1 MQTWFE
7 VLFILALV
15 VPPLAVAAG
24 ICAVLGSSFITVR
37 THAEQEHVARGP
49 VAVHHPVGG

>member
-15 VPPLAVAAG
+15 LPPLAIAAVV
-24 ICAVLGSSFITVR
+24 CALVGSSFITVP
-37 THAEQEHVARGP
+37 THAGEHAAGGAE
-49 VAVHHPVGG
+49 AVHHPVGR

>member
-15 VPPLAVAAG
+15 VPPVAVAIG
-24 ICAVLGSSFITVR
+24 ICAVLASSFITVR
-37 THAEQEHVARGP
+37 THAGEGHVAGGS
-49 VAVHHPVGG
+49 VALHHPVGR

>member
-15 VPPLAVAAG
+15 VPPLAMAAG

-37 THAEQEHVARGP
+37 AHARAEHVAGGP
-49 VAVHHPVGG
+49 MAVHHPVGR